1 MVNFSGLADYRFRA
15 LADRYMPWGVQLSAE
30 IRQYRGV
37 VLWYSIYRK
46 KTALVMTRVRRITSL
61 FSSRRASVFTVVSK
75 TVAIFLTLISTCSY
89 GFDMPGNLDPGWDG
103 SVQLGAL
110 ATFGETDSS
119 AVSARAT
126 FTFRSTRWEH
136 ELDIKLQRSES
147 ESLVPRRDESGEIVR
162 DADDKAISDLVSSTT
177 NNRRFASGQARWFFT
192 SRYYLFAI
200 ADWDVNT
207 PADLELSTRY
217 VGGVGYKLYRSKN
230 HLISAGIG
238 FGRKGRDEVSG
249 YFERGPIG
257 YLGFKIKR
265 KIGETLVVGVDL
277 DSDFGSEQQFSEAE
291 FSLSWKLRNPL
302 SLQLKYEASFNS
314 TVFDSLDSYNEGLEA
329 ALSVSLSVEVF

>member
-1 MVNFSGLADYRFRA
+1 
-15 LADRYMPWGVQLSAE
+15 
-30 IRQYRGV
+30 
-37 VLWYSIYRK
+37 
-46 KTALVMTRVRRITSL
+46 MTRVRRITSH
-61 FSSRRASVFTVVSK
+61 FSCRRASVIS
-75 TVAIFLTLISTCSY
+75 VASNAVALFLMLMSMCSY
-89 GFDMPGNLDPGWDG
+89 GFDMPGNLDQGWDG

-119 AVSARAT
+119 SVSARAT
-126 FTFRSTRWEH
+126 FTFRSERWEH
-136 ELDIKLQRSES
+136 ELDVKWLRSDS

-162 DADDKAISDLVSSTT
+162 DADDKAVSDLISSTT

-192 SRYYLFAI
+192 SKYYLFAM

-207 PADLELSTRY
+207 PADLELSSRF
-217 VGGVGYKLYRSKN
+217 VGGVGYKLYKSKN

-238 FGRKGRDEVSG
+238 FGRKSRDEVSG

-265 KIGETLVVGVDL
+265 KIGETLVLGVDL
-277 DSDFGSEQQFSEAE
+277 DSDFGSEEQFSEAE
-291 FSLSWKLRNPL
+291 LSLTWKLRNPL

-314 TVFDSLDSYNEGLEA
+314 TIFDSLDEFDEGLEA
-329 ALSVSLSVEVF
+329 ALSISLSVDVF

>member
-1 MVNFSGLADYRFRA
+1 
-15 LADRYMPWGVQLSAE
+15 
-30 IRQYRGV
+30 
-37 VLWYSIYRK
+37 
-46 KTALVMTRVRRITSL
+46 MTRVRRTTNRI
-61 FSSRRASVFTVVSK
+61 SSRRASVI
-75 TVAIFLTLISTCSY
+75 TVASKAVVLLLMLISTCGY
-89 GFDMPGNLDPGWDG
+89 AYDMPGNLDQGWDG
-103 SVQLGAL
+103 SIQLGAL

-126 FTFRSTRWEH
+126 LTFRSERWEH
-136 ELDIKLQRSES
+136 ELDVKLHRSDS

-162 DADDKAISDLVSSTT
+162 DANDKAISDLVSSTT

-192 SRYYLFAI
+192 PKHFLFAI

-207 PADLELSTRY
+207 PADLERSTRY

-238 FGRKGRDEVSG
+238 FGRKSRDEVSG

-257 YLGFKIKR
+257 YFGFRIKR
-265 KIGETLVVGVDL
+265 KIGETLVLGVDL
-277 DSDFGSEQQFSEAE
+277 DSDFGSEEQFSEAE
-291 FSLSWKLRNPL
+291 FSMTWKVRSPL

-314 TVFDSLDSYNEGLEA
+314 SVIDSLDAYGDGLEA
-329 ALSVSLSVEVF
+329 ALSLSLSVEVF